1 MVEPPGAPR
10 NAIAMSITCSPPPTR
25 EVRPDDSQHIAVVI
39 PCYRVRTHTLQF
51 IAGIGPEVGRI
62 IAVDDA
68 CPEASGAWIR
78 AHCTDPRVIVVQH
91 EQNQGVGGATLI
103 GYHHA
108 LQASAHVV
116 VKLDGDGQVDAGLLP
131 RFANPLLSGHADYA
145 KGNRFH
151 RVGFVRGM
159 PWVRLAGNAALSF
172 MTKLSSGYWRISD
185 PTNGYTAI
193 RSEVLYG
200 LELEGIAK
208 RYFFESD
215 LLYHLNQVRAV
226 VIDVPMRAGYENE
239 TSSLSPLRILGPFLP
254 GHLRITLRRRFYSY
268 GIRSFS
274 QARVELLLGSVLL
287 AGGGIFGLWWRW
299 CLSADS
305 GVPAT
310 AGTVMIAGLPIIMG
324 MQMLLS
330 WLNFDEASEPLQ
342 PVHRLLGV
350 EQALRSVIRKPRQ

>member
-1 MVEPPGAPR
+1 M
-10 NAIAMSITCSPPPTR
+10 NIPPPTSPTTA
-25 EVRPDDSQHIAVVI
+25 VRPDDSPRIAVVI
-39 PCYRVRTHTLQF
+39 PCYRVRTHILQV
-51 IAGIGPEVGRI
+51 IAGIGPEVGWI

-78 AHCTDPRVIVVQH
+78 EHCTDPRVIVVQH
-91 EQNQGVGGATLI
+91 EQNQGVGGATLT
-103 GYHHA
+103 GYQHA
-108 LQASAHVV
+108 LQTPAHVV
-116 VKLDGDGQVDAGLLP
+116 VKLDGDGQMDAGLLP
-131 RFANPLLSGHADYA
+131 RFASPLLSGHADYA

-172 MTKLSSGYWRISD
+172 MTKLSSGYWQIAD

-193 RSEVLYG
+193 RSEVLQE
-200 LELEGIAK
+200 LELERIAK

-226 VIDVPMRAGYENE
+226 VIDVPMRARYEDE
-239 TSSLSPLRILGPFLP
+239 TSSLSPLRILGPFLL
-254 GHLRITLRRRFYSY
+254 GHLRNTLRRLLYSY
-268 GIRSFS
+268 GIRGFS
-274 QARVELLLGSVLL
+274 LASVELLLGSVLL
-287 AGGGIFGLWWRW
+287 AGGGIFGLWRW

-310 AGTVMIAGLPIIMG
+310 AGTVMVAGLPIIVG

-330 WLNFDEASEPLQ
+330 WLNFDVASEPRQ

-350 EQALRSVIRKPRQ
+350 EQALRSFIGKPRQ